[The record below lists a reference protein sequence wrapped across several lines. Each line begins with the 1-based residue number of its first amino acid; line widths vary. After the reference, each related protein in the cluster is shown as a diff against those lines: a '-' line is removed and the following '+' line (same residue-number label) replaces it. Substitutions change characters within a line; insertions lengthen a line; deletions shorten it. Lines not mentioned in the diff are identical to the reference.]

1 MILSFPPTP
10 LIRFNGI
17 SLSYNVSSRFTNALI
32 GEINDV
38 HDGLQAEDFKKMLDN
53 CHAYW
58 AHPLL
63 VPVLLLDML
72 MSRLEGEILVNVAS
86 IQEIETTVSQLPSMG
101 MDARPLAERED
112 VTGLLTNLHNTL
124 KYAIKLLD
132 AARWM
137 QRAADMLLHAGG
149 DLNENAELQNNTP
162 WTKMEWTEIKEFLE
176 DLMRITESLVPDPV
190 MTQQRCQSQI
200 DIVRGQN

>member
-1 MILSFPPTP
+1 LVLSFSPTP
-10 LIRFNGI
+10 LIRFNSI

-32 GEINDV
+32 GEILDV
-38 HDGLQAEDFKKMLDN
+38 HDGLQVKDFVEMLDN

-63 VPVLLLDML
+63 VPALLLDML
-72 MSRLEGEILVNVAS
+72 MSSLEGEILVNITS
-86 IQEIETTVSQLPSMG
+86 IQDIETTVSQLPSMG

-137 QRAADMLLHAGG
+137 QRSAGMLLHAGG
-149 DLNENAELQNNTP
+149 DLNENAQLQINTP
-162 WTKMEWTEIKEFLE
+162 WTKMEWAEIKEFLE
-176 DLMRITESLVPDPV
+176 DLMRITEHLVPDPV

-200 DIVRGQN
+200 DIVGGQN